1 MTAGVYPPDEDR
13 SEDSSFTAGV
23 IMPDNEEASSSSPEE
38 VNKAEEDIMME
49 KTLHANIDERD
60 VQ

>member
-13 SEDSSFTAGV
+13 SEDSSFIAGV
-23 IMPDNEEASSSSPEE
+23 IMPDNEEAYSSSPVE
-38 VNKAEEDIMME
+38 VNEAEEDMLME
-49 KTLHANIDERD
+49 TTLRANIDERD